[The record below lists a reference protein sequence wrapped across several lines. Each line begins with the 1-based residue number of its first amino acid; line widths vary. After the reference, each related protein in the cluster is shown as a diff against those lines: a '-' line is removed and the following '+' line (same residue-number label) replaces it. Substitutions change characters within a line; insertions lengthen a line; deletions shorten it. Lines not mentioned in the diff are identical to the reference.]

1 MATVLLVDDS
11 PDVREVV
18 GELLQL
24 HGHQVQSCMS
34 AEIAWEHLEKHKPDV
49 VIADENLPGISGLQ
63 LLRRIRQNP
72 ALDSVRVVICS
83 AADSMREQAREA
95 GAIDYWLKGSDELF
109 DAVERLDATLRSGK
123 R

>member
-1 MATVLLVDDS
+1 MATILLVDDS

-18 GELLQL
+18 EELLQL
-24 HGHQVQSCMS
+24 HGHQVQPCIS
-34 AEIAWEHLEKHKPDV
+34 AEAALEHLATRIPDV

-63 LLRRIRQNP
+63 LLRQIRQNP
-72 ALDSVRVVICS
+72 AWQSVRVVICS
-83 AADSMREQAREA
+83 AADSMRDQARQA

-123 R
+123 